1 MSIYKK
7 AFSTICIIF
16 LLSITTGF
24 SQNILNKKISIDI
37 RQQRLD
43 DALSIISNRADFS
56 FSYNSNILKRDSLV
70 TLAAGEYTV
79 RQALKQLLGTGYEYK
94 ESGNYIILRRTAL
107 RVTSIVQL
115 TPAAENTLTI
125 TGYVINGETGEKI
138 SNASIYEPLHLSST
152 LTDANGKFS
161 IKLKSKHKTASLAI
175 SKDSFE
181 DTTVTIKPAYN
192 MQLEIALVPVVNIVI
207 PSTTAVYQV
216 ADSMDYISLV
226 DTTKAPVV
234 EKQKEVEQTRLA
246 KFLLSAKQKTQSLN
260 IQKFFTGKAMQV
272 SLVPGLSTHSPLSS
286 QVINKFSLNILG
298 GYTGGVDLLEIGG
311 LFNINRKNT
320 QYVQVAGLF
329 NVTGGNA
336 AGVQVAGIHNTV
348 LKEMKGVQVSGIS
361 NHVQH
366 NVTGVQVAG
375 ISNLTNGNLSGLQLA
390 GIVNYNKGLL
400 KGTQVSGIIN
410 YTKKLKG
417 VQIGLINIADSSDGY
432 SIGLINIILKG
443 YHTIS
448 IFSNE
453 VTNLNLAFKT
463 GSRRMYSILQTGM
476 DVDAKNEKI
485 YSFGYGLGTEINIRK
500 WLSLNPELSSSY
512 VYLGDWDY
520 TNFLNRFNLQFNV
533 KLNKKIALFA
543 GPSFNVYYSNQQN
556 VVEGYRFPITSA
568 AAKSKMFSN
577 EKLSGWFGWNIG
589 INLF

>member
-7 AFSTICIIF
+7 AFSTICVIF
-16 LLSITTGF
+16 LLSIATGF
-24 SQNILNKKISIDI
+24 SQNILNKKISINI

-70 TLAAGEYTV
+70 TLNEGEYTV

-94 ESGNYIILRRTAL
+94 ESGNYIILRLTAL

-115 TPAAENTLTI
+115 APAADNTLTI
-125 TGYVINGETGEKI
+125 TGYIINGETGEKI
-138 SNASIYEPLHLSST
+138 SNASIYEPMHLSST
-152 LTDANGKFS
+152 LTDVNGKFS

-181 DTTVTIKPAYN
+181 DTTVTIKPACN

-216 ADSMDYISLV
+216 ADSVDYISLV
-226 DTTKAPVV
+226 DTTKALVI
-234 EKQKEVEQTRLA
+234 EKQKGVEQTRLA
-246 KFLLSAKQKTQSLN
+246 RFLLSTKQITQSLN
-260 IQKFFTGKAMQV
+260 IQKFFTGKAVQV

-320 QYVQVAGLF
+320 QYMQVAGLF

-336 AGVQVAGIHNTV
+336 TGVQVA
-348 LKEMKGVQVSGIS
+348 GIS

-443 YHTIS
+443 YHALS

-453 VTNLNLAFKT
+453 VTNLNVAFKT

-476 DVDAKNEKI
+476 DVDANNKKI

-500 WLSLNPELSSSY
+500 WLSLNPELSSSHIY
-512 VYLGDWDY
+512 IGDWGY

-543 GPSFNVYYSNQQN
+543 GPSFNVYYSNQPN
-556 VVEGYRFPITSA
+556 AVEGYRFPITSA
-568 AAKSKMFSN
+568 AAKSKMFRN
-577 EKLSGWFGWNIG
+577 EKLSGWFGWNVG